1 MTISARLSPTLHH
14 ARRAALVVLLAAV
27 SPLACK
33 NSTGSSPT
41 QLMAN
46 VVNPQDVNAISL
58 FNSCVGHAYPGPAAP
73 NSAKNYFWPNSIN
86 FATNTALRLYA
97 ACDGTTA
104 QPADDLS
111 PDEVSRGQT
120 MHLYCDNSSTALR
133 YFHLVFD
140 PGLVGKHVTAG
151 SLLGTA
157 SMVGDGQS
165 PAATWQNSSNFDIAV
180 SDQDDSR
187 TENYFAMLGASA
199 FAAWAGRGITSVG
212 QTAKP
217 GNPSCPSYTSQVGDP
232 DIPELAPAR

>member
-1 MTISARLSPTLHH
+1 MTITARLSPTLHH

-27 SPLACK
+27 FSLACK

-46 VVNPQDVNAISL
+46 VVNPQDVNTISL
-58 FNSCVGHAYPGPAAP
+58 FNSCVGHAQ
-73 NSAKNYFWPNSIN
+73 
-86 FATNTALRLYA
+86 R
-97 ACDGTTA
+97 
-104 QPADDLS
+104 ADDLS
-111 PDEVSRGQT
+111 PDEVSRGQS

-140 PGLVGKHVTAG
+140 AGLVGKHVTAG

-165 PAATWQNSSNFDIAV
+165 PAATWQNSGNSDIAV

-187 TENYFAMLGASA
+187 TENYFAKLSASA
-199 FAAWAGRGITSVG
+199 FAEWARRGITAVG

-232 DIPELAPAR
+232 DIRELAPAR